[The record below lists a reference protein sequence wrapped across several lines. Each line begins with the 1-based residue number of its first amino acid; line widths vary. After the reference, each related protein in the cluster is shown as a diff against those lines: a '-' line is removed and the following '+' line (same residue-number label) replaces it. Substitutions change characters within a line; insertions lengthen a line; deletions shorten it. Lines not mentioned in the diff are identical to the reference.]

1 MQTVFLTILGVI
13 VFIAFA
19 IILLIYFF
27 KRKLNSFIE
36 MAQKTAGSHLAPR
49 IHLAGS
55 AEPLAMQAAINYISQ
70 FDAMGYTSIG
80 AYNVPELMTA
90 RIFAMHHPQ
99 HNLAV
104 AVCEVTDKLA
114 WFDISA
120 IGVDVANTTFAG
132 SSPVFN
138 RANHPPTSRIS
149 VDPNYSPMAAQEW
162 VLENRGAGPWRTLDA
177 QHFAHEF
184 ERAYARSMDF
194 QLARGAPDIEAVKLT
209 LRQLNDTK
217 PYSEADLAYAVEMQ
231 EAQFHDALTEAC
243 KDNFLQ
249 SSTLP
254 AREWER
260 IRDQVHV
267 VHERLPLDDAAIMA
281 AANIDDEDDDF
292 DAEEFDFAAI
302 GITTPQDAFM
312 YVVKLK
318 KLTRRLKYLGAVT
331 EPVAAKLYYFDYT
344 PH

>member
-1 MQTVFLTILGVI
+1 MQTVFLTLFGVI
-13 VFIAFA
+13 IFVALA
-19 IILLIYFF
+19 IFLLIYFF
-27 KRKLNSFIE
+27 KRKLNGYIE
-36 MAQKTAGSHLAPR
+36 RALKTAGSHIAPR
-49 IHLAGS
+49 IHLAATS
-55 AEPLAMQAAINYISQ
+55 EPLAMQAAVNYISQ
-70 FDAMGYTSIG
+70 FDAMSYTSIG
-80 AYNVPELMTA
+80 AYNVPELVNV

-104 AVCEVTDKLA
+104 AVCEMTDKFA
-114 WFDISA
+114 WFDIIA
-120 IGVDVANTTFAG
+120 IGQDVTNTTFAG

-138 RANHPPTSRIS
+138 RANHRPTARIS
-149 VDPNYSPMAAQEW
+149 VDPNYSPMAAQQW
-162 VLENRGAGPWRTLDA
+162 VLENRGAGPWRTLDT
-177 QHFAHEF
+177 QHFAYEF

-217 PYSEADLAYAVEMQ
+217 PYTEADLAYAIEMQ
-231 EAQFHDALTEAC
+231 EATFHDALTEAC
-243 KDNFLQ
+243 KDNFLE

-260 IRDQVHV
+260 IRDLVHV

-292 DAEEFDFAAI
+292 DAEEFDFAAV
-302 GITTPQDAFM
+302 GITTPQAAFM

-318 KLTRRLKYLGAVT
+318 KLSRRLKYLGAVT
-331 EPVAAKLYYFDYT
+331 EPVAANLYYFDAA